1 MPKFFVDRMISD
13 EETNIRITGE
23 DKHHMTD
30 VLRLRPGDIVDA
42 GDLSGRS
49 FKCKLISFD
58 LYSAELKIVER
69 INVSK
74 EPGIRIRVF
83 QGLPKSDKM
92 EQIIQKCTELG
103 ASEITPVI
111 CARSVS
117 RFRDGKDI
125 EKKTDRWQKIASEA
139 AKQCGRDIIPLI
151 SRPVDFREAAAI
163 ACGSRLSFLP
173 WELEDG
179 TDLKGFLTEQRETAG
194 SSLWKPDTISFM
206 IGPEGGFDSHE
217 VAEALD
223 TGITAVTLGKRILR
237 TETAAPA
244 VLAMLL
250 YEFEMGDA
258 GS

>member
-13 EETNIRITGE
+13 EETDIRITGE

-30 VLRLRPGDIVDA
+30 VLRLRPGDVVEA

-49 FKCKLISFD
+49 FKCKLISSD
-58 LYSAELKIVER
+58 SYSAELKIVER
-69 INVSK
+69 SNISK
-74 EPGIRIRVF
+74 EPGMRITVF

-117 RFRDGKDI
+117 RLREERDI
-125 EKKTDRWQKIASEA
+125 IKKTERWQKIAAEA
-139 AKQCGRDIIPLI
+139 AKQSSRDMIPAI
-151 SRPVDFREAAAI
+151 SRPVEFSQAVVLASE
-163 ACGSRLSFLP
+163 SSLSFLP
-173 WELEDG
+173 WELETG
-179 TDLKGFLTEQRETAG
+179 TDLKGFLAEQKKTAG

-217 VAEALD
+217 VTEALD
-223 TGITAVTLGKRILR
+223 IGITAVTLGKRILR

-244 VLAMLL
+244 VLAMLI
-250 YEFEMGDA
+250 YEFEMGAA